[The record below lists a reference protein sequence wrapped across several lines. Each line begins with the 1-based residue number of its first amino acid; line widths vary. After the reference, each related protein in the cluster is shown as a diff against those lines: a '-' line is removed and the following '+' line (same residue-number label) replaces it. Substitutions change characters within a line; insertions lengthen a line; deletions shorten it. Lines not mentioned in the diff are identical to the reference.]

1 MGDRKNPISNALFFV
16 SGRYGGKIAM
26 LVLTRKPGERLVIA
40 DNIVVTVVDVKGDNI
55 RIGIDAPR
63 EVKVYRGEIYDAI
76 VAENREAALNKDVA
90 VLDSLRTADVKK
102 NL

>member
-1 MGDRKNPISNALFFV
+1 
-16 SGRYGGKIAM
+16 M
-26 LVLTRKPGERLVIA
+26 LVLTRKPGERLVIG

-76 VAENREAALNKDVA
+76 VAENRQAAAATGDLTG
-90 VLDSLRTADVKK
+90 LDQLKASSEKKSL
-102 NL
+102 

>member
-1 MGDRKNPISNALFFV
+1 
-16 SGRYGGKIAM
+16 M

-76 VAENREAALNKDVA
+76 VAENREAALNVDFSGI
-90 VLDSLRTADVKK
+90 DSLGKTDVKK
-102 NL
+102 IL

>member
-1 MGDRKNPISNALFFV
+1 
-16 SGRYGGKIAM
+16 M

-63 EVKVYRGEIYDAI
+63 EVKVYRGEIYDASSP
-76 VAENREAALNKDVA
+76 K
-90 VLDSLRTADVKK
+90 TAKRPP
-102 NL
+102 LPPT

>member
-1 MGDRKNPISNALFFV
+1 
-16 SGRYGGKIAM
+16 M
-26 LVLTRKPGERLVIA
+26 LVLTRKPGERLVIG

-76 VAENREAALNKDVA
+76 IAENKAAA
-90 VLDSLRTADVKK
+90 MGADMKQLEGLKGLKK
-102 NL
+102 K

>member
-1 MGDRKNPISNALFFV
+1 
-16 SGRYGGKIAM
+16 M

-63 EVKVYRGEIYDAI
+63 EVKVFRGEIYDAI
-76 VAENREAALNKDVA
+76 VAENRQAAVA
-90 VLDSLRTADVKK
+90 AADLTGLDQLKTAPQKKSL
-102 NL
+102 

>member
-1 MGDRKNPISNALFFV
+1 
-16 SGRYGGKIAM
+16 M

-76 VAENREAALNKDVA
+76 VAENRQAASPIGDLA
-90 VLDSLRTADVKK
+90 GLDQLKAAPEKKSL
-102 NL
+102 

>member
-1 MGDRKNPISNALFFV
+1 
-16 SGRYGGKIAM
+16 M
-26 LVLTRKPGERLVIA
+26 LVLTRKPGERLVIG
-40 DNIVVTVVDVKGDNI
+40 DNVVITVVEVRGDNI

-90 VLDSLRTADVKK
+90 GIDSLRTADVKK

>member
-1 MGDRKNPISNALFFV
+1 
-16 SGRYGGKIAM
+16 M
-26 LVLTRKPGERLVIA
+26 LVLTRKPGERLVIG

-76 VAENREAALNKDVA
+76 VAENRQAAAATGDLTGLDQLKVA
-90 VLDSLRTADVKK
+90 PEKKSL
-102 NL
+102 

>member
-1 MGDRKNPISNALFFV
+1 
-16 SGRYGGKIAM
+16 M
-26 LVLTRKPGERLVIA
+26 LVLTRKPGERLVIG

-76 VAENREAALNKDVA
+76 VAENRQAAA
-90 VLDSLRTADVKK
+90 ATADLTGLDQLKAAPEKK
-102 NL
+102 SL

>member
-1 MGDRKNPISNALFFV
+1 
-16 SGRYGGKIAM
+16 M
-26 LVLTRKPGERLVIA
+26 LVLTRKPGERLVIG

-76 VAENREAALNKDVA
+76 VAENRQAAAATGDLTG
-90 VLDSLRTADVKK
+90 LDQLTASPEKKSL
-102 NL
+102 

>member
-1 MGDRKNPISNALFFV
+1 
-16 SGRYGGKIAM
+16 M
-26 LVLTRKPGERLVIA
+26 LVLTRKPGERLVIG

-76 VAENREAALNKDVA
+76 VAENRQAAA
-90 VLDSLRTADVKK
+90 ATADLTGLDQLTASPKK
-102 NL
+102 KSL